1 MSTESVAK
9 QLIDMCREGKNM
21 EALEL
26 LYADD
31 VTSTEHPNAPNPFT
45 QGKAAVTKKSNDW
58 YANVEEFHGGEISDP
73 IIAGEHFS
81 CTMSFDVTF
90 KEGGRMQMEEI
101 CVYHVVNDK
110 IAAEQFFYS
119 MA

>member
-1 MSTESVAK
+1 MSTESVAQ
-9 QLIDMCREGKNM
+9 QLVGLCREGKNM

-45 QGKAAVTKKSNDW
+45 QGKAAVTKKSEDW
-58 YANVEEFHGGEISDP
+58 YNNVQEFHGGEISDP

-90 KEGGRMQMEEI
+90 KEGGRIQMEEI
-101 CVYHVVNDK
+101 CVYHVVNDQ